1 MYFNN
6 IPQGFGLGS
15 YQDPNQF
22 MDTPVLG
29 YNQGVGGFQDQNIGQ
44 NIGQNNSQPAPQLG
58 NIGGSTATTAGLG
71 GKTITPLMPY
81 GKKQAGQTMAEG
93 GGVKRSEDSYMDAI
107 YTAARNAA
115 DKATFGTAKYGVA
128 AGDYSYD
135 ALMDMFGY
143 ENQADFDRSLAEQ
156 EYALKEGEER
166 YPEAALVGNVA
177 GYAAPYLASGP
188 AASALSGLGYLSD
201 YGSKAASLA
210 QLARRSMGY
219 AAGGIVKQNLAKGA
233 VVSDGIAAL
242 RGEHPNPR
250 AALDA
255 YDQTFG
261 TDATA
266 ELMRSYAN
274 GGVVS
279 GPGSGVAD
287 LIPGSIDG
295 REDVRIAS
303 GEYVIPAWA
312 VATLGDGSTE
322 AGARVLDTMV
332 ARLREEGS
340 ERIKGTEPIE
350 PNEFLPA

>member
-6 IPQGFGLGS
+6 IPQGFGLAN
-15 YQDPNQF
+15 YQDPAQL
-22 MDTPVLG
+22 METPVLG
-29 YNQGVGGFQDQNIGQ
+29 YNQGIGGIQPQQKNET
-44 NIGQNNSQPAPQLG
+44 QPAPQLG
-58 NIGGSTATTAGLG
+58 NIGGGTASTAGLG
-71 GKTITPLMPY
+71 GKSITPLMPY
-81 GKKQAGQTMAEG
+81 SKGQAGQTMAG
-93 GGVKRSEDSYMDAI
+93 GGVVGQTLK
-107 YTAARNAA
+107 
-115 DKATFGTAKYGVA
+115 KGGVV
-128 AGDYSYD
+128 
-135 ALMDMFGY
+135 
-143 ENQADFDRSLAEQ
+143 AE
-156 EYALKEGEER
+156 
-166 YPEAALVGNVA
+166 
-177 GYAAPYLASGP
+177 
-188 AASALSGLGYLSD
+188 
-201 YGSKAASLA
+201 
-210 QLARRSMGY
+210 
-219 AAGGIVKQNLAKGA
+219 
-233 VVSDGIAAL
+233 GIAAL

-255 YDQTFG
+255 YDRMFG
-261 TDATA
+261 EDATS
-266 ELMRSYAN
+266 ELIRSYAD

-322 AGARVLDTMV
+322 AGAKVLDAMV

>member
-6 IPQGFGLGS
+6 IPQGFGLGA
-15 YQDPNQF
+15 YQDPNQL
-22 MDTPVLG
+22 METPVLG
-29 YNQGVGGFQDQNIGQ
+29 YNQGIGGLQNPNNAQQ
-44 NIGQNNSQPAPQLG
+44 NTPQNAQPAPQLA
-58 NIGGSTATTAGLG
+58 NLGSGTSSTAGLG

-81 GKKQAGQTMAEG
+81 GKKQAGQTMAG
-93 GGVKRSEDSYMDAI
+93 GGVVQQS
-107 YTAARNAA
+107 
-115 DKATFGTAKYGVA
+115 
-128 AGDYSYD
+128 
-135 ALMDMFGY
+135 
-143 ENQADFDRSLAEQ
+143 
-156 EYALKEGEER
+156 
-166 YPEAALVGNVA
+166 
-177 GYAAPYLASGP
+177 
-188 AASALSGLGYLSD
+188 
-201 YGSKAASLA
+201 
-210 QLARRSMGY
+210 
-219 AAGGIVKQNLAKGA
+219 LAKGG
-233 VVSDGIAAL
+233 VVSEGIAAL

-322 AGARVLDTMV
+322 AGARVLDAMV

-340 ERIKGTEPIE
+340 ERIMGTEPIE